1 MKQTTFASLAFER
14 KKKQT
19 RRERFL
25 AEMETVVPWAAL
37 LAVIEPYYPTTGRRG
52 RPPMPL
58 STMLR
63 IYFMQQWYALSD
75 PAMED
80 ALYEVESMRR
90 FAGLDLTDDAMPDET
105 TILKFRHLLEKHALT
120 SQMMNIINDT
130 LEQRGLLL
138 KGGTMVDATIIHAP
152 PSTKNRDKQRDPEMH
167 QTKKG
172 NQWYFGMK
180 VHVGADVNSGL
191 VHTVSVTPANVSDIN
206 QLPHLVREDDRAVFG
221 DKGYVNNKL
230 KRLVR
235 KAGLFWGVS
244 LKASKQHP
252 LTEANKRFNHKMSSI
267 RARVEHVFRVIKRQ
281 FGYTKVRYK
290 GIAKNA
296 AQVFSLIGL
305 TNLYLARRALMN
317 DGRNP
322 PAAPRKGR
330 SGPERPRK
338 IAVEAE
344 KSIIGVGSIGWLG

>member
-25 AEMETVVPWAAL
+25 AEMEAVVPWAAL
-37 LAVIEPYYPTTGRRG
+37 LSVIEPHYPTTGRRG

-58 STMLR
+58 ATMLR

-90 FAGLDLTDDAMPDET
+90 FAGLELTHDAMPDET

-120 SQMMNIINDT
+120 GQMMNIINDT

-152 PSTKNRDKQRDPEMH
+152 SSTKNQARKRDPEMH

-180 VHVGADVNSGL
+180 IHVGADVHSGL
-191 VHTVSVTPANVSDIN
+191 VHTV
-206 QLPHLVREDDRAVFG
+206 FG
-221 DKGYVNNKL
+221 HAGQ
-230 KRLVR
+230 RLGHRPV
-235 KAGLFWGVS
+235 A
-244 LKASKQHP
+244 AS
-252 LTEANKRFNHKMSSI
+252 A
-267 RARVEHVFRVIKRQ
+267 AR
-281 FGYTKVRYK
+281 G
-290 GIAKNA
+290 
-296 AQVFSLIGL
+296 
-305 TNLYLARRALMN
+305 
-317 DGRNP
+317 
-322 PAAPRKGR
+322 
-330 SGPERPRK
+330 
-338 IAVEAE
+338 
-344 KSIIGVGSIGWLG
+344 